1 MSYEPGT
8 NHCSAAV
15 FDGHLANDDT
25 NGSDFSDMVDWGSLG
40 LDLLGGDLPGPERH
54 LMKDPTVTH
63 VISSADLH
71 ETQNGY
77 VSELDISNVEADGN
91 SPRPPSGNDT
101 INMNDPETL
110 ATYTSL
116 VLFANNP
123 SAQRTELEACD
134 YSHQATIRTLAMKLN
149 LQCSSRVPGMAATT
163 VYLQKYSY
171 GDPVVGLERQISST
185 SGVSSDPVLA
195 RTESLMRGSTNSQL
209 SHIDETHGSP
219 VTHIPISDQHLG
231 KNHNLDLPSHNAH
244 LNHGNHGAFAAE
256 SRLGGTEYV
265 PLLSCVVP
273 PALPPS
279 LYRLSSDHD
288 SILSI
293 PTSVESH
300 SWRESFPALAR
311 TLRVIGACWRC
322 KILRKKCDP
331 DEPCKACPRAENKSR
346 WQNIG
351 CKRGTLLVHCPHVCL
366 CPKTMTLGD
375 QEVGQGVA
383 ASSSCNQTR
392 QGARIH
398 LQDAFDRLE
407 SILDSAD
414 DTYMNVVLDIL
425 CSPIVDLN
433 VMRLPREHNLGS
445 NLLVIAWTLVD
456 SPSVKAI
463 LQVEH
468 THLAIEVI
476 KAAIIYESE
485 YGHISNPDYSCEVGE
500 LKAVLIQHFYVLHWL
515 AQSYVE
521 GVNNVVSASFPLPP
535 RQLQERSESTLSK
548 CLLPII
554 YSHPQQH

>member
-1 MSYEPGT
+1 
-8 NHCSAAV
+8 
-15 FDGHLANDDT
+15 
-25 NGSDFSDMVDWGSLG
+25 
-40 LDLLGGDLPGPERH
+40 
-54 LMKDPTVTH
+54 
-63 VISSADLH
+63 
-71 ETQNGY
+71 
-77 VSELDISNVEADGN
+77 
-91 SPRPPSGNDT
+91 
-101 INMNDPETL
+101 
-110 ATYTSL
+110 
-116 VLFANNP
+116 
-123 SAQRTELEACD
+123 
-134 YSHQATIRTLAMKLN
+134 
-149 LQCSSRVPGMAATT
+149 
-163 VYLQKYSY
+163 
-171 GDPVVGLERQISST
+171 
-185 SGVSSDPVLA
+185 
-195 RTESLMRGSTNSQL
+195 
-209 SHIDETHGSP
+209 
-219 VTHIPISDQHLG
+219 
-231 KNHNLDLPSHNAH
+231 
-244 LNHGNHGAFAAE
+244 
-256 SRLGGTEYV
+256 
-265 PLLSCVVP
+265 
-273 PALPPS
+273 
-279 LYRLSSDHD
+279 
-288 SILSI
+288 
-293 PTSVESH
+293 
-300 SWRESFPALAR
+300 
-311 TLRVIGACWRC
+311 
-322 KILRKKCDP
+322 
-331 DEPCKACPRAENKSR
+331 
-346 WQNIG
+346 
-351 CKRGTLLVHCPHVCL
+351 
-366 CPKTMTLGD
+366 MTLGD